1 MSRINNNVF
10 VTRDGNICE
19 KSRKGRRLGTYV
31 GAAAAVGC
39 DMFVMKKPLR
49 ELVGSRTKL
58 PYWSELVKGDST
70 FFDEL
75 LKVRPITAKILEP
88 MSKVRRLSTVSAG
101 ILGGI
106 GLCAL
111 VGRGIGKIAD
121 KIIDRCHAKQAD
133 AQG

>member
-10 VTRDGNICE
+10 VTQNGNICE
-19 KSRKGRRLGTYV
+19 KSRKGRRIGSYV

-39 DMFVMKKPLR
+39 DLFAKAPLR

-58 PYWSELVKGDST
+58 PYWSELVKGDSA

-75 LKVRPITAKILEP
+75 LKIRPITAKILEP
-88 MSKVRRLSTVSAG
+88 MSKVRRLATVSAG
-101 ILGGI
+101 VLGGI
-106 GLCAL
+106 GLCTLA
-111 VGRGIGKIAD
+111 GRGIGKIAD
-121 KIIDRCHAKQAD
+121 KIIDRRHAKQAD

>member
-10 VTRDGNICE
+10 VTKNGNVCD
-19 KSRKGRRLGTYV
+19 KSKKGRRLGSLI

-39 DMFVMKKPLR
+39 DMFVMEKPLR
-49 ELVGSRTKL
+49 EFGKLKTKL
-58 PYWSELVKGDST
+58 PYWSNLVKGDSA
-70 FFDEL
+70 FFEGL
-75 LKVRPITAKILEP
+75 LEVRPITSKLLEP
-88 MSKVRRLSTVSAG
+88 MSKAGRLATVSAG

-121 KIIDRCHAKQAD
+121 KIIDRHHAKQAD
-133 AQG
+133 A